1 MMTTAVISLSLLSL
15 SAPLWLVLTVA
26 VAGTALEITNPY
38 ENILKKNLT
47 KK

>member
-1 MMTTAVISLSLLSL
+1 MTTAVIALSLLSL
-15 SAPLWLVLTVA
+15 NAPLWLVLTIVI
-26 VAGTALEITNPY
+26 AGVVLEITNPY

>member
-1 MMTTAVISLSLLSL
+1 MTTAVISLSLLAL
-15 SAPLWLVLTVA
+15 SAPLWLVLAVA

>member
-1 MMTTAVISLSLLSL
+1 MTTVIIALSLLSL

-26 VAGTALEITNPY
+26 VVGSVLEITNPY